1 VKLKALI
8 LSSLMTLLSAPAFAQ
23 FFPGQT
29 FVTVL
34 PGQVAVQV
42 VNPFYQ
48 PIICSGQVFGQTI
61 NGALLNA
68 FFIEQILTV
77 GSSKYAVV
85 QTNAFMP
92 FVGGWANIN
101 CRYIGF

>member
-1 VKLKALI
+1 MKLKAL
-8 LSSLMTLLSAPAFAQ
+8 LLCGLMSLMTAPAFAQ
-23 FFPGQT
+23 FFPGRA

-34 PGQVAVQV
+34 PGQVAVEV

-68 FFIEQILTV
+68 FFIEQVLTV

-85 QTNAFMP
+85 QTTPFLP

-101 CRYIGF
+101 CRYIGY